1 MTIRQRF
8 HPSLWAPHPY
18 CYILRWNGSSVLQVG
33 SKPLKWRD
41 CITSIVSGKCIFT
54 LLSVQYHYNFEIL
67 QDTECS
73 DPVASLE
80 PQWKW
85 SWWNWYVPFNP
96 PPVTYG
102 QSWVD
107 IKTFSPHSELELSFN
122 LIFGYPRSMITVFPL
137 LRIRITSG
145 EELYRWNLI
154 EPMFFLMVAVKKR
167 NLPAN
172 NIVISTMLN
181 WIVQYLNV
189 AITYRFLVD
198 LQEIDFFLGI
208 LLAIY
213 LALDISNQTP

>member
-1 MTIRQRF
+1 MIRQRF

-18 CYILRWNGSSVLQVG
+18 YYILRWNGSSVLQVG

-41 CITSIVSGKCIFT
+41 CITSIVSGKCIST
-54 LLSVQYHYNFEIL
+54 HLSVQYLYIFEIL

-107 IKTFSPHSELELSFN
+107 IKTFSPHSESELSFN

-145 EELYRWNLI
+145 EELYRWNRI
-154 EPMFFLMVAVKKR
+154 GPMFFLMVAVE
-167 NLPAN
+167 N
-172 NIVISTMLN
+172 
-181 WIVQYLNV
+181 
-189 AITYRFLVD
+189 
-198 LQEIDFFLGI
+198 GI
-208 LLAIY
+208 YHQIIY
-213 LALDISNQTP
+213 LL

>member
-1 MTIRQRF
+1 MNVT
-8 HPSLWAPHPY
+8 H
-18 CYILRWNGSSVLQVG
+18 
-33 SKPLKWRD
+33 
-41 CITSIVSGKCIFT
+41 
-54 LLSVQYHYNFEIL
+54 LSVQYHYNFEIL

-145 EELYRWNLI
+145 EELYRWNMI
-154 EPMFFLMVAVKKR
+154 EPIFFLIVAVEKR
-167 NLPAN
+167 HVSPNFIL
-172 NIVISTMLN
+172 SLTKLN
-181 WIVQYLNV
+181 WIVHYLNA
-189 AITYRFLVD
+189 AITYRSLVD
-198 LQEIDFFLGI
+198 LQEIDFLLGI

>member
-18 CYILRWNGSSVLQVG
+18 CYILRWNGSSVLQVEN
-33 SKPLKWRD
+33 KPLKWRD
-41 CITSIVSGKCIFT
+41 YITSIVSDKYFST
-54 LLSVQYHYNFEIL
+54 HLSVQYLYIFEIL

-107 IKTFSPHSELELSFN
+107 IKTFSPHSESELSFN

-145 EELYRWNLI
+145 EELYRWNMI
-154 EPMFFLMVAVKKR
+154 EPMFFLIVAVKKH
-167 NLPAN
+167 LTPN
-172 NIVISTMLN
+172 NILILTKFILFKLEFYITWML
-181 WIVQYLNV
+181 L
-189 AITYRFLVD
+189 
-198 LQEIDFFLGI
+198 
-208 LLAIY
+208 
-213 LALDISNQTP
+213 